1 MKSEV
6 ESELSALHRSQNHSP
21 VLLSAVS
28 AYFASYVLLCGL
40 KFCPVVN
47 RAESLSR
54 SDVWLFGGLMFI
66 WATLVTE
73 WKAAPVA
80 GTKRKVSIAQRS
92 WEEIVFVGILGGFY
106 AVGAVPKRVLMFFL
120 IASLL
125 YIPISSLLLY
135 IGFHLGRAGRLI
147 QHDSQIL
154 LIGSKDRAKEAIAAI
169 RGAGEEYEIVG
180 CLDPDSSRVGTC
192 VGDVRVLGTTEDLT
206 NYLFGH
212 TVDLIMFALPLELV
226 PNAGDAIRK
235 AMEVGIPVSVVMEC
249 GLHRVGHCLNTQT
262 LSYGAFAKLPI
273 LILSNVPGDSAYLVL
288 KRLLDIVISGVLL
301 ILLAPLLL
309 LVAALIK
316 VTSPKARV
324 LYPWKV
330 LGRNRKPF
338 VGYKFRTMVP
348 NADELK
354 TPLLR
359 HNEMQGPVFKMQRD
373 PRVTPLGRFLRKYSI
388 DELPQLYSV
397 LKGDMSLVGPRPP
410 AKHEADQ
417 FEFWQRR
424 KLSVKP
430 GITCLWQVN
439 GRNEIASFDEWARL
453 DIEYIKQASMSC
465 DLRIL
470 LRTIPAVVRGRGA
483 H

>member
-1 MKSEV
+1 MRSEV
-6 ESELSALHRSQNHSP
+6 ESELSALHPSQSRSP

-28 AYFASYVLLCGL
+28 AYFASYVLLCSL
-40 KFCPVVN
+40 KFRPVVN
-47 RAESLSR
+47 LAKSLSHGE
-54 SDVWLFGGLMFI
+54 VWLFGGLMFV
-66 WATLVTE
+66 WAALVTE
-73 WKAAPVA
+73 WRAAPVG
-80 GTKRKVSIAQRS
+80 GTKRKFSISQRL
-92 WEEIVFVGILGGFY
+92 WEEIVFVEILGALY
-106 AVGAVPKRVLMFFL
+106 AVGVVPKRVLMFFL
-120 IASLL
+120 IGSLL
-125 YIPISSLLLY
+125 YVPISSLLLY

-154 LIGSKDRAKEAIAAI
+154 LIGSKERAKEAIAAI

-180 CLDPDSSRVGTC
+180 CLDPDPSRVGAR
-192 VGDVRVLGTTEDLT
+192 VGDLRVLGTTQDLT
-206 NYLFGH
+206 KYLFGH

-226 PNAGDAIRK
+226 PNAADAISK

-249 GLHRVGHCLNTQT
+249 GLHRVGHSLNHQS
-262 LSYGAFAKLPI
+262 LSYKAFAKLPTV
-273 LILSNVPGDSAYLVL
+273 ILSNVPDDSAYLVL
-288 KRLLDIVISGVLL
+288 KRVLDIATSGVLL
-301 ILLAPLLL
+301 ILLSPLLL
-309 LVAALIK
+309 LIAALIK
-316 VTSPKARV
+316 ATSPEAPV
-324 LYPWKV
+324 LYRWKV

-354 TPLLR
+354 TRLLQ

-373 PRVTPLGRFLRKYSI
+373 PRVTPLGKFLRKYSI

-410 AKHEADQ
+410 AKQEADQ